1 MFVDIMME
9 NVSLL
14 EADMQIKG
22 METTF
27 PYSHDTHPLIF
38 VLCCIFSYAGCVA
51 LMTVSRPV
59 HYSWKFL
66 ITFGRIAVIFLRV
79 DHPLI
84 IQSANFCDPFMFPV
98 GPQCR
103 ATV

>member
-1 MFVDIMME
+1 MKYDWQFFGLTINKSVLSSSSFCMHLCMFVDIMME

-59 HYSWKFL
+59 HYS
-66 ITFGRIAVIFLRV
+66 
-79 DHPLI
+79 
-84 IQSANFCDPFMFPV
+84 
-98 GPQCR
+98 
-103 ATV
+103 